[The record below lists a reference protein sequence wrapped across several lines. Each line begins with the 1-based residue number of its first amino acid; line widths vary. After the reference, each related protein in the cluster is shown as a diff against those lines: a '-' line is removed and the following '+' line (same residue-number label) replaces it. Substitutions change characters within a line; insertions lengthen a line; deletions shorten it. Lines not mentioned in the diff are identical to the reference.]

1 MRRRAVVAAA
11 FLVAAWPA
19 GAQVSG
25 FEGADFQRR
34 REEYLEGPRAFPSG
48 VSPDEA
54 VFRARL
60 AMKAQGGL
68 SRLSIG
74 GAASASWQPVGPGGF
89 FMGDN
94 GFFGSSP
101 QTDAGRVDYISLHPT
116 IRGTMLLASPQGGVW
131 RTQSDGDSWAP
142 LTDNECTLRM
152 AATRFDPVNPS
163 IVYAATAASSGVAL
177 CGMLRSIDGGNS
189 WTTINGGFSSF
200 TGGNRDIYID
210 PVTAGNATTTVLV
223 ANGGGVLRTT
233 NSGTQWNIAL
243 SGSAHSIVALP
254 NQPGTLFTGIFS
266 NTPSLSGLYRSTDN
280 GATWTQL
287 SSGTI
292 DLATGARFQ
301 LAVSSADPNKV
312 WMLVGG
318 KDSKLL
324 ALTRWD
330 EATQQMTRL
339 AASGVD
345 VGSRGTFGKQATY
358 DLVVAVD
365 PLDAGIVYAGGVRMY
380 RSTDGG
386 ASFRQMAGEVHC
398 DWHYLVIDPS
408 DPKRLYAGTDGG
420 IFISRDGGNNWVSR
434 NNGLAISMI
443 YPGIS
448 QHPADRWQITA
459 GLQDNG
465 TIVSNGTPI
474 WRGLTGGD
482 GGYTAIN
489 PVTPSVIWTE
499 AQWTPNV
506 GPAIYRSGASRIAG
520 IVGTDRG
527 LFIPPL
533 VMDPMTPSKL
543 YFATHRLYRTTDDGT
558 SWLPISADLTRGTG
572 TIFSLAVAPS
582 DTMTIYVTT
591 NDGNV
596 QVSRDHGATFTL
608 SVTGLPLRAFPRVV
622 VDATNASRALVV
634 ASGTGSGHV
643 FLTADAGT
651 TWTNVSGN
659 LPDVPATAAA
669 MVDDGP
675 NHFFVGNDLG
685 VFETT
690 DAGVTWS
697 RSPGGLPNVQVR
709 DLSYNAATRQLV
721 AATHGR
727 GMFTYLLSTPVAVLR
742 GDVNRDGKVDAFDA
756 LLIQTALLGGAL
768 SGGLTPL
775 PHGDTNCNGTLE
787 AADLLITLRAAVGL
801 TSAGA
806 CVGLTK

>member
-1 MRRRAVVAAA
+1 MMRDIMVVAMVVAAMP
-11 FLVAAWPA
+11 LHS
-19 GAQVSG
+19 QVSAY
-25 FEGADFQRR
+25 EGADFQRR
-34 REEYLEGPRAFPSG
+34 REEYLEGARSFPSG

-60 AMKAQGGL
+60 SL
-68 SRLSIG
+68 RSSTRLSSMSASVAA
-74 GAASASWQPVGPGGF
+74 GAAWLPVGPGGF

-101 QTDAGRVDYISLHPT
+101 QTDAGRVDYIALHPT
-116 IRGTMLLASPQGGVW
+116 VRGTLLLASPQGGVW
-131 RTQSDGDSWAP
+131 RTQADGDSWAP

-163 IVYAATAASSGVAL
+163 IVYAATAAASGFAL
-177 CGMLRSIDGGNS
+177 CGMLRSTDGGDS
-189 WTTINGGFSSF
+189 WTNINGGFSSF

-210 PVTAGNATTTVLV
+210 PATAGSAATTTVLV

-233 NSGTQWNIAL
+233 NSGASWTIAL
-243 SGSAHSIVALP
+243 PGNAHSIVSLP
-254 NQPGTLFTGIFS
+254 NQPATLFTGIVS
-266 NTPSLSGLYRSTDN
+266 STASLSGLYRSIDK

-287 SSGTI
+287 SAGTI
-292 DLATGARFQ
+292 DLSTGGRFQ
-301 LAVSSADPNKV
+301 LAVSPADPTKV

-324 ALTRWD
+324 ALVRWD

-339 AASGVD
+339 GATGVG
-345 VGSRGTFGKQATY
+345 VGARGSFGSQATY
-358 DLVVAVD
+358 DLVLGVD
-365 PLDAGIVYAGGVRMY
+365 PTNAGIVYAGGVRMY
-380 RSTDGG
+380 RSVDGG
-386 ASFRQMAGEVHC
+386 ATFAQMAGEIHC
-398 DWHYLVIDPS
+398 DWHYLAIDPA

-420 IFISRDGGNNWVSR
+420 IFLSRDGGNNWVSR

-448 QHPADRWQITA
+448 QHPSDRWQITA

-489 PVTPSVIWTE
+489 PTTPSVIWTE
-499 AQWTPNV
+499 AQWTQNV
-506 GPAIYRSGASRIAG
+506 GPAIFRSGSSRTSG

-533 VMDPMTPSKL
+533 VMDPVTPSTL
-543 YFATHRLYRTTDDGT
+543 YFATHRLYRTTNDGA
-558 SWLPISADLTRGTG
+558 SWIPISGDLTKGTG
-572 TIFSLAVAPS
+572 SIFSLAVATT
-582 DTMTIYVTT
+582 DTLTIYVSTT
-591 NDGNV
+591 DGNV
-596 QVSRDHGATFTL
+596 QVSRDYGATFTL
-608 SVTGLPLRAFPRVV
+608 STGLPVRAFPRIV

-634 ASGTGSGHV
+634 ASGTGAGHA
-643 FLTADAGT
+643 FLTVDGGV
-651 TWTNVSGN
+651 TWTNVTGN
-659 LPDVPATAAA
+659 LPDVPANAAVL
-669 MVDDGP
+669 VDDGP

-685 VFETT
+685 VYETT
-690 DAGVTWS
+690 DAGTTWA
-697 RSPGGLPNVQVR
+697 RSPSGLPNVQVR
-709 DLSYNAATRQLV
+709 DLSYSTVTKQLV

-727 GMFTYLLSTPVAVLR
+727 GMFTYQLASPLAVLR

-768 SGGLTPL
+768 TGGLTPL
-775 PHGDTNCNGTLE
+775 PQGDTNCNGTLE
-787 AADLLITLRAAVGL
+787 AADLLITVRAAVGL
-801 TSAGA
+801 PSAGA
-806 CVGLTK
+806 CVGVKQ